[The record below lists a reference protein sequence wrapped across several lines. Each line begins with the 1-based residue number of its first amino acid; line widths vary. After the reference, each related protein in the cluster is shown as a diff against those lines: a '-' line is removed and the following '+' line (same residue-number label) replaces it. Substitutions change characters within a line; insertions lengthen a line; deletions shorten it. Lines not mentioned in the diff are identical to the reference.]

1 MLHLE
6 AEISSKLSISL
17 VSSEAC
23 RLNRRERKYV
33 GAVTNL
39 LLPIVLPLKSN
50 RLRLKLLPTLL
61 RTDSVGK
68 RELGNLRPPV
78 AIINFPILVIDP
90 PARYVFIELPKGCQ
104 TFKPVLYTEHR
115 PDSIVVFGC
124 SSKKG

>member
-1 MLHLE
+1 MLNTSIVFNPGSL
-6 AEISSKLSISL
+6 SSG
-17 VSSEAC
+17 AC

-33 GAVTNL
+33 GEVTNL

-78 AIINFPILVIDP
+78 NLV
-90 PARYVFIELPKGCQ
+90 
-104 TFKPVLYTEHR
+104 
-115 PDSIVVFGC
+115 
-124 SSKKG
+124 